1 MWHQNTMQEIRRY
14 YFEDIM
20 RISEAVAAERQL
32 KKGLWSKGKGA
43 GQPHGGAVMKKI
55 LLATVCFAALATP
68 AVAAD
73 LRVPTY
79 RPPLLP
85 VYIFSWTGCYVGGNL
100 GGLWVEKDFTVLSD
114 GFGGSFSANASSVA
128 GGLQGGCNYQ
138 FAGGWVVGIQG
149 DYDWTDAHLDGNGA
163 FFANF
168 ADSFSVKSVA
178 SLTGRVGYGWDRFL
192 AYVKG
197 GVAWERDDITFAFF
211 PTHTIATLS
220 DTRTGGTVGIG
231 GEYAFTNWIT
241 GFIEYDYYNFGTSS
255 DNFVFPVEIKETKS
269 VLKVGVNFLL
279 GARQGPVFGWF

>member
-1 MWHQNTMQEIRRY
+1 
-14 YFEDIM
+14 
-20 RISEAVAAERQL
+20 
-32 KKGLWSKGKGA
+32 
-43 GQPHGGAVMKKI
+43 MKKI
-55 LLATVCFAALATP
+55 LLATVSFAALAAAP

-73 LRVPTY
+73 LRVPAY
-79 RPPLLP
+79 RPPLVP
-85 VYIFSWTGCYVGGNL
+85 IYIFSWTGCYVGGNV
-100 GGLWVEKDFTVLSD
+100 GGVWVEKDFTILSRD
-114 GFGGSFSANASSVA
+114 GPFFDESFSANASSVA

-149 DYDWTDAHLDGNGA
+149 DYDWTDAHLGGNGA
-163 FFANF
+163 FFTNF

-178 SLTGRVGYGWDRFL
+178 SLTGRVGYAWDRFL
-192 AYVKG
+192 GYVKG

-211 PTHTIATLS
+211 PTHTIATVS

-241 GFIEYDYYNFGTSS
+241 GFIEYDYYNFGTNS

-269 VLKVGVNFLL
+269 VLKVGVNLL